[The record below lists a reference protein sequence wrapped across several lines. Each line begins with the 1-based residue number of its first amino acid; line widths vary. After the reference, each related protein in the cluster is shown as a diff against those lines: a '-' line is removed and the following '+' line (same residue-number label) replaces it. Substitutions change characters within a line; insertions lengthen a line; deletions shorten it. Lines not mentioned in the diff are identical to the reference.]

1 MQDVKSDST
10 SAVGMPGRNMCNFLC
25 LFNFALWLIVTFE
38 CQNITSTAIEAQ
50 VFGLVAWVVIQ
61 RMTLP
66 LCIFFRF
73 HAAVFSIELWK
84 EYSGKEDAAKEA
96 IKLWKAHTVNKRVV
110 EEDEDA
116 VEEIKSV

>member
-1 MQDVKSDST
+1 
-10 SAVGMPGRNMCNFLC
+10 MPGRNMCNFLC
-25 LFNFALWLIVTFE
+25 AFNLSVWLIVTFE
-38 CQNITSTAIEAQ
+38 CQNINSSMVEAQ

-84 EYSGKEDAAKEA
+84 EYSGKDDNAKEA
-96 IKLWKAHTVNKRVV
+96 VKLWKAFAGKKSVV
-110 EEDEDA
+110 EDEDED
-116 VEEIKSV
+116 EEEGGEETAAEETK